1 MRRRRTSRGKQRRR
15 SGSGGGGARGAS
27 SDDGARQR
35 NIWAAADWIYSA
47 SRTGRLEF
55 GQPGGAGRKSWLNGE
70 ERKEATRSGM

>member
-35 NIWAAADWIYSA
+35 NIWAADWIYSA